1 MPVRKSLLLN
11 RSVRRMAAAAAGCLA
26 LLPVAVPASTAQAA
40 TNRAGH
46 RLPAD
51 FAHPVAA
58 TRETV
63 YDPVYLVQANSG
75 RGATF
80 EVYAG
85 WDYAL
90 LTNQPGN
97 GTALV
102 FTLHADDLTYSIAST
117 SANWGE
123 YRTWCLYGADIRL
136 EKSSCRTRWV
146 IQDLGGE
153 QFHLK
158 VAETKKTVKT
168 SKLPDAKRWLAAEEE
183 IFTVNEEFV
192 RFRLVHP

>member
-1 MPVRKSLLLN
+1 MWKSLLLH
-11 RSVRRMAAAAAGCLA
+11 RSLRRTAVAAAGCLA
-26 LLPVAVPASTAQAA
+26 LLAGTAPASAAQDTATRA
-40 TNRAGH
+40 AGH
-46 RLPAD
+46 RFPASA
-51 FAHPVAA
+51 AHPAPSK
-58 TRETV
+58 RETV
-63 YDPVYLVQANSG
+63 FDPVYLVQANSG

-102 FTLHADDLTYSIAST
+102 FTLHADDLTYSIEST

-136 EKSSCRTRWV
+136 EKSSCRTRWQV
-146 IQDLGGE
+146 EDLGGDE
-153 QFHLK
+153 FYLK
-158 VAETKKTVKT
+158 VAGTKKRIKT
-168 SKLPDAKRWLAAEEE
+168 SKLQDRKRWLAAEEE
-183 IFTVNEEFV
+183 IFIVNEEFV
-192 RFRLVHP
+192 RFKLVHP